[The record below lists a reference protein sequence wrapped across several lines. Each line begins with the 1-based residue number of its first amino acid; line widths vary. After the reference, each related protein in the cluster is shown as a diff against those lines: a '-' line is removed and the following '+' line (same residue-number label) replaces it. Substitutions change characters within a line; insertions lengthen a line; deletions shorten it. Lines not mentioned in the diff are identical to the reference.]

1 MCKTGIDIDDRLIEQ
16 ARNLLGTKS
25 INETV
30 DRALLE
36 VVRNK
41 ARREEIRAL
50 VEMDGLDLSDEQVMA
65 EAWCSRSSPPPR
77 KQTA

>member
-1 MCKTGIDIDDRLIEQ
+1 MCKTSIDIDDRLIEQ
-16 ARNLLGTKS
+16 GRNLLGTKS

-30 DRALLE
+30 DRAVLE
-36 VVRNK
+36 VVRSE

-50 VEMDGLDLSDEQVMA
+50 AQMDRLDISNEQIMA
-65 EAWCSRSSPPPR
+65 EAWCSRSSPPLR